1 MSYYFDKTPSL
12 GAGLHWCVMNFFLTQ
27 VKSHR
32 GLTAF
37 IERCGVNGRWLK
49 PATPFNIR
57 ISKFIKILEIKAHY
71 QTDEE
76 FLTEWRELGEE
87 FLTLIRSIDF
97 ARKHHEKI

>member
-1 MSYYFDKTPSL
+1 MSYYFDKTPIL
-12 GAGLHWCVMNFFLTQ
+12 GAGLVWCVMNFFLTQ

-71 QTDEE
+71 QTDDE
-76 FLTEWRELGEE
+76 FLTEWCELGEE
-87 FLTLIRSIDF
+87 FLSLIRSIDF
-97 ARKHHEKI
+97 ARKHHEKF